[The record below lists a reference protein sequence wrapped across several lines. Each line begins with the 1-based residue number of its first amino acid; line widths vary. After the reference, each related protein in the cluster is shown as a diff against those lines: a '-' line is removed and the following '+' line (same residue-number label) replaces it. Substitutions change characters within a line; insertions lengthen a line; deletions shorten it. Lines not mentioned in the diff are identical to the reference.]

1 MERRSA
7 SREVSLRRLTLSS
20 GIVLLVVGLGA
31 LAWGA
36 VTWQWGDPV
45 TALYTKRAQSRLAD
59 ELEAKRHTLLAT
71 APATPATAQPSA
83 PTSAAGSEAGAR
95 ASIGP
100 LARRYRATL
109 GEGDAVGRL
118 RVPRLDLDV
127 VVVLGT
133 EDATLRDGPGIH
145 RTTRLP
151 GQGGLIYVAGHRTTY
166 DAPFADVDR
175 LRAGDVA
182 TMELPYGTFRYEVTG
197 TRIVDDDNLSVL
209 APTDREILRL
219 QACHPRFRATQR
231 IVVSAR
237 LVDTVT
243 VDA

>member
-1 MERRSA
+1 MDRTSA
-7 SREVSLRRLTLSS
+7 SWEVSLRRLALSS
-20 GIVLLVVGLGA
+20 GIVLLVLGLGA

-59 ELEAKRHTLLAT
+59 ELEAKRHALLAT
-71 APATPATAQPSA
+71 APTTAQPSA
-83 PTSAAGSEAGAR
+83 PTSTPGSAAGGR

-118 RVPRLDLDV
+118 RVPRLGLDV

-197 TRIVDDDNLSVL
+197 TRIVDDDDLSVL

-231 IVVSAR
+231 IIVSAR

-243 VDA
+243 ADA

>member
-1 MERRSA
+1 M
-7 SREVSLRRLTLSS
+7 RRLALPLGTVL
-20 GIVLLVVGLGA
+20 IVLGLGA
-31 LAWGA
+31 LTWGS
-36 VTWQWGDPV
+36 VTWYWGDPV
-45 TALYTKRAQSRLAD
+45 TALYTKRAQARLSD
-59 ELEAKRHTLLAT
+59 ELAAKRHELLAA
-71 APATPATAQPSA
+71 APAPARSQPTGEEQPAA
-83 PTSAAGSEAGAR
+83 PPLGRLAA
-95 ASIGP
+95 
-100 LARRYRATL
+100 RYRASL

-118 RVPRLDLDV
+118 RVPRLGLDA

-133 EDATLRDGPGIH
+133 DDDTLRDGPGIH

-175 LRAGDVA
+175 LRPGDTA

-197 TRIVDDDNLSVL
+197 TRIVEDDDLSVL
-209 APTDREILRL
+209 APTKQEILRL

-237 LVDTVT
+237 LVDSVT
-243 VDA
+243 ADA

>member
-1 MERRSA
+1 MEQTSA
-7 SREVSLRRLTLSS
+7 SREVSLRRLALSS
-20 GIVLLVVGLGA
+20 GIVLLVLGLGA

-71 APATPATAQPSA
+71 APPTARPSA
-83 PTSAAGSEAGAR
+83 PTSAAAPEVGEP

-118 RVPRLDLDV
+118 RVQRLGLDV

-182 TMELPYGTFRYEVTG
+182 TMELPYGTFHYEVTG
-197 TRIVDDDNLSVL
+197 TRIVDDDDLSVL

-231 IVVSAR
+231 IIVSAR

-243 VDA
+243 ADA

>member
-1 MERRSA
+1 MERTSA
-7 SREVSLRRLTLSS
+7 SREVSLRRLALSS

-31 LAWGA
+31 LAWGV

-71 APATPATAQPSA
+71 APATAQPSA
-83 PTSAAGSEAGAR
+83 PAGAAGPGTGER
-95 ASIGP
+95 VSIGP

-118 RVPRLDLDV
+118 RVPRLGLDV

-197 TRIVDDDNLSVL
+197 TRIVEDDDLSVL
-209 APTDREILRL
+209 APTDREVLRL

-231 IVVSAR
+231 IIVSAR

-243 VDA
+243 ADA

>member
-1 MERRSA
+1 MDRTSA
-7 SREVSLRRLTLSS
+7 SWEVSLRRLALSS
-20 GIVLLVVGLGA
+20 GIVLLVLGLGA

-59 ELEAKRHTLLAT
+59 ELEAKRHALLAT
-71 APATPATAQPSA
+71 APTTAQPSA
-83 PTSAAGSEAGAR
+83 PTSTPGSAAGGR

-118 RVPRLDLDV
+118 RVPRLGLDV

-166 DAPFADVDR
+166 GAPFADVDR

-197 TRIVDDDNLSVL
+197 TRIVDDDDLSVL

-231 IVVSAR
+231 IIVSAR

-243 VDA
+243 PDA

>member
-1 MERRSA
+1 MDRTSA
-7 SREVSLRRLTLSS
+7 SWEVSLRRLALSS
-20 GIVLLVVGLGA
+20 GIVLLVLGLGA

-59 ELEAKRHTLLAT
+59 ELEAKRHALLAT
-71 APATPATAQPSA
+71 APTTAQPSA
-83 PTSAAGSEAGAR
+83 PTSVPGSAAGGR

-118 RVPRLDLDV
+118 RVPRLGLDV

-197 TRIVDDDNLSVL
+197 TRIVDDDDLSVL

-231 IVVSAR
+231 IIVSAR

-243 VDA
+243 PDA

>member
-1 MERRSA
+1 MERTSA
-7 SREVSLRRLTLSS
+7 SREVSLRRLALSS

-31 LAWGA
+31 LAWGV

-59 ELEAKRHTLLAT
+59 ELEARRHALLAT
-71 APATPATAQPSA
+71 APATAEPSVPA
-83 PTSAAGSEAGAR
+83 SAAGTGAGER
-95 ASIGP
+95 AAVGP

-118 RVPRLDLDV
+118 RVPRLGLDV

-237 LVDTVT
+237 LVDTVAA
-243 VDA
+243 DA

>member
-1 MERRSA
+1 MERTSA
-7 SREVSLRRLTLSS
+7 SREVLLRRLALSS

-31 LAWGA
+31 LAWGV

-71 APATPATAQPSA
+71 APAPAQPGVPPDASA
-83 PTSAAGSEAGAR
+83 PAAGR
-95 ASIGP
+95 HVSIGP

-118 RVPRLDLDV
+118 RVPRLGLDV

-175 LRAGDVA
+175 LRAGDMA
-182 TMELPYGTFRYEVTG
+182 TMELPYGTFRYEITG
-197 TRIVDDDNLSVL
+197 TRIVDDDDLSVL
-209 APTDREILRL
+209 APTEGEILRL

-237 LVDTVT
+237 LVDTVS
-243 VDA
+243 AAA

>member
-1 MERRSA
+1 MERTSA
-7 SREVSLRRLTLSS
+7 SWEVSLRRLALSS
-20 GIVLLVVGLGA
+20 GIVLLVLGLGA

-71 APATPATAQPSA
+71 APATVQPSA
-83 PTSAAGSEAGAR
+83 PTSAAGSGAGERVA
-95 ASIGP
+95 IGP
-100 LARRYRATL
+100 LARRYRSTL

-118 RVPRLDLDV
+118 RVPRLGLDV

-197 TRIVDDDNLSVL
+197 TRIVDDDDLSVL
-209 APTDREILRL
+209 APTGREILRL

-231 IVVSAR
+231 IIVSAR

-243 VDA
+243 ADA

>member
-1 MERRSA
+1 M
-7 SREVSLRRLTLSS
+7 L
-20 GIVLLVVGLGA
+20 VLGLGA

-45 TALYTKRAQSRLAD
+45 TALYTKRAQSRLDD

-71 APATPATAQPSA
+71 APATAQPTA
-83 PTSAAGSEAGAR
+83 PSAAGPGAGER

-118 RVPRLDLDV
+118 RVPRLSLDV

-133 EDATLRDGPGIH
+133 EDTTLRDGPGIH

-197 TRIVDDDNLSVL
+197 TRIVEDDDLSVL

-231 IVVSAR
+231 IIVSAR

-243 VDA
+243 ADA